1 MLVATILKRGS
12 LAINLRINGFIR
24 SLEGRSATSVVA
36 VDALHAFVLFLR
48 MQAE

>member
-1 MLVATILKRGS
+1 MLVAAVLGRG
-12 LAINLRINGFIR
+12 LRDLYAITGFLQSPR
-24 SLEGRSATSVVA
+24 GRSATSVVA

>member
-1 MLVATILKRGS
+1 MLAATVLRRG
-12 LAINLRINGFIR
+12 LRDIYAITGFMR
-24 SLEGRSATSVVA
+24 SPEGRSAKSVVA

>member
-1 MLVATILKRGS
+1 MLVATVLGRG
-12 LAINLRINGFIR
+12 LRDIYAITGFMQ
-24 SLEGRSATSVVA
+24 SLEGNRATSVVA